1 MDYEFDSE
9 KRKEVH
15 IGVARHLGA
24 DKPMHRPEDG
34 SAPERRVVR
43 LKLCRWG
50 ERGHED
56 PLLEWNQ
63 EELFG
68 KGAHLEDLVTSIG
81 ISACRDAAYQYGS
94 EALYVLVFL
103 GKENQNRSK
112 FYFKLP
118 AGQEINQM
126 VLSGGPGS
134 REAARGE
141 ALGAADLLRYVQ
153 AKEERIDKK
162 QEAFVDSLI
171 RDRDRFAAVAHEY
184 TDREMHIRE
193 IELGAEDRLAERE
206 KKRRDDEE
214 TAQMKRDAWNLV
226 KENAPRLVPY
236 VVAAVQRLSR
246 GPQPRRPMQPAPPSH
261 PGAPGTDPGFD
272 AWYAGVPGPGAR
284 APWGSQPPVGASPQ
298 GSTSQGSWYDGPVE
312 EPVVHGGAR
321 GGARED
327 APGSEE
333 AASGAS
339 ADDFGALQLRVVES
353 ATGFVSLIEQDGEG
367 AADAAVAALSDEQ
380 RALFGRVAELPRPAP
395 SLGPELEEAANLVL
409 GFGLSVR
416 ADPASGVRLLSACS
430 PEAQRALAD
439 LSRLLEEYAL
449 RVGLPGQ

>member
-1 MDYEFDSE
+1 MQYEFDSE

-15 IGVARHLGA
+15 TGVAQHLGA
-24 DKPMHRPEDG
+24 DKPLRRPEDG
-34 SAPERRVVR
+34 SVPERRVAR
-43 LKLCRWG
+43 MKLCRRD

-68 KGAHLEDLVTSIG
+68 KGVAMEDIVTSIG
-81 ISACRDAAYQYGS
+81 IAACRDAAYQYGS

-103 GKENQNRSK
+103 GRENQNRSK

-141 ALGAADLLRYVQ
+141 SLGVADLLRYVQ

-162 QEAFVDSLI
+162 QETFVDSLI

-184 TDREMHIRE
+184 TDREMRIRE
-193 IELGAEDRLAERE
+193 IELGAEDRLYDRE

-214 TAQMKRDAWNLV
+214 TAAMKRDAWKLV
-226 KENAPRLVPY
+226 KDNAPRLVPY

-246 GPQPRRPMQPAPPSH
+246 GPQQRRPMQAAPRAPQ

-272 AWYAGVPGPGAR
+272 AWYAGASAGAGAGAGPWNVDPSVGQAPPSPGAQNG
-284 APWGSQPPVGASPQ
+284 WYGGHGGSENFVSPEPQ
-298 GSTSQGSWYDGPVE
+298 GPE
-312 EPVVHGGAR
+312 ANGA
-321 GGARED
+321 EVS
-327 APGSEE
+327 APPE
-333 AASGAS
+333 ALSIE
-339 ADDFGALQLRVVES
+339 ALQLRVVEG
-353 ATGFVSLIEQDGEG
+353 AVGFITMVEQGGEA
-367 AADAAVAALSDEQ
+367 AADAVVGALSDAQ
-380 RALFGRVAELPRPAP
+380 RSLFGRVAEMPRTAPPPGPA
-395 SLGPELEEAANLVL
+395 LEEAANLVL
-409 GFGLSVR
+409 AFGLSVR
-416 ADPASGVRLLSACS
+416 ADPASGMRLLTACG
-430 PEAQRALAD
+430 PEAQRALVE
-439 LSRLLEEYAL
+439 LSQLLEEYAL
-449 RVGLPGQ
+449 RTAASGQ